1 MGLIFKLFLAYENR
15 FGTTPKL
22 IKSLRA
28 SGDPKNIQAAQSIQ
42 ADLDERTRNP
52 PKNMQ
57 EFVERA
63 LNTSRQV
70 ERGMRVD
77 GRHADAEE
85 LSKVIDHTEKSFAS
99 KKNRKR
105 T

>member
-1 MGLIFKLFLAYENR
+1 
-15 FGTTPKL
+15 
-22 IKSLRA
+22 
-28 SGDPKNIQAAQSIQ
+28 
-42 ADLDERTRNP
+42 
-52 PKNMQ
+52 MQ

-63 LNTSRQV
+63 LSTSRQV

-85 LSKVIDHTEKSFAS
+85 LAKVIGHTEKSFAS
-99 KKNRKR
+99 KKNKKR